1 MKKIRL
7 LLATLPISIAYPDLM
22 AYNSATQT
30 ASDQNSNAV
39 RFGGEVPNYN
49 ALPPGIDL
57 LKTAIKNPDGS
68 MTIKA
73 GQQIPEAN
81 EINRRYCESLGG
93 KDITNESDQTIGAG
107 TLYAVVCQGTVGE
120 QSPARAQTKESGVYL
135 NPFGKNG
142 K

>member
-1 MKKIRL
+1 MEKICL
-7 LLATLPISIAYPDLM
+7 LLATLPISIACPDLM

-30 ASDQNSNAV
+30 ASGPNSNAV
-39 RFGGEVPNYN
+39 RFGSGVPDYN

-57 LKTAIKNPDGS
+57 LKNAIKNPDGS

-73 GQQIPEAN
+73 GQQTPEAN

-93 KDITNESDQTIGAG
+93 KDITNERDQTIGVG
-107 TLYAVVCQGTVGE
+107 TLYAVLCQGSVGE
-120 QSPARAQTKESGVYL
+120 QSPARAQVKESGVHL
-135 NPFGKNG
+135 NPFGKNR